1 MVPTRLVAVS
11 RCLAAQRIPVEVI
24 LRRCGLGEDRIPVY
38 RRYFGLGESRL
49 SPGAGLTGQM
59 LATAAGLEELRGR
72 QHRVRYLLHARTMPV
87 AAPFPVNP
95 LHEARSAL
103 GLDHAMAFSV
113 TQHACASGLLGVY
126 LAGQLLASDPDP
138 DALALVLA
146 GEKAFTA
153 CAQVI
158 EDTAVMGEDSAAILV
173 GTGAGADQVLGY
185 ATHTRGEFY
194 QAPWLPEEQNAAF
207 NDCYADALAEV
218 IIEAMDCAGL
228 RARDIDLILP
238 HNVNRLSWL
247 RVLKHAGLPER
258 GRLFLDNLSGTGH
271 CFCADSFINYET
283 ARQQGRL
290 KAGDRYLMTAVGLG
304 ATFSAMAFQ
313 H

>member
-1 MVPTRLVAVS
+1 MQTRLVAVS
-11 RCLAAQRIPVEVI
+11 GRQASQRIPVEAT
-24 LRRCGLGEDRIPVY
+24 LGRCGLSEDRIPVY
-38 RRYFGLGESRL
+38 RRYFGLGESRMD
-49 SPGAGLTGQM
+49 SGTGLAGQM
-59 LATAAGLEELRGR
+59 VAAAAGLEELRGQ

-95 LHEARSAL
+95 LHEARGAL

-113 TQHACASGLLGVY
+113 TQHACASGLLAVY
-126 LAGQLLASDPDP
+126 LAGQLLASVPDP

-158 EDTAVMGEDSAAILV
+158 EDTAVMGEDSVAFLV

-194 QAPWLPEEQNAAF
+194 QAPWLPEERNAAF
-207 NDCYADALAEV
+207 NDCYADTLAEV
-218 IIEAMDCAGL
+218 ILEAMDCAGL
-228 RARDIDLILP
+228 RAGDIDLILP

-258 GRLFLDNLSGTGH
+258 GRLFLDNLPQTGH
-271 CFCADSFINYET
+271 CFCADSFINYLT
-283 ARQQGRL
+283 ACQRGRL
-290 KAGDRYLMTAVGLG
+290 RAGDRYLMTAVGLG
-304 ATFSAMAFQ
+304 ATFSAMVFQ